1 MGTWNPVNHLFADS
15 VHFYLRDGSMI
26 EGPLDSA
33 FAGMVGFRS
42 TLTSVKSTIH
52 SVAALKSTDKGD
64 QWVLIWGNETSTD
77 KSGKTE
83 SVELHEAWMFAK
95 NGKIS
100 TMYQYGALM
109 AAAAPK

>member
-1 MGTWNPVNHLFADS
+1 
-15 VHFYLRDGSMI
+15 MI

-109 AAAAPK
+109 PAAAPK